1 MKALFAAEGKLY
13 VGEPRWFDGGAEV
26 KDSERLQTGNLR
38 G

>member
-13 VGEPRWFDGGAEV
+13 GGIPRWFDGGTEV

-38 G
+38 